1 MPLDALHG
9 ENPRPVSYS
18 YRAYGL
24 TFRCDTPVSA
34 FAQEST
40 DLQRYDL
47 FVSFGPEQD
56 WVREARRLPPHL
68 EHPRPGEVGR
78 DNSPFTLTSFGAGLF
93 FELNYGDE
101 AFFFVDGG
109 AERLWGTCLPP
120 LTMDDLAV
128 YLRGP
133 VMGFVLRRRG
143 VMALHASAVAVE
155 GRAVVLCGPSES
167 GKSTTAAAL
176 ALRGVPVLSDDITA
190 LSDGVAG
197 FQVEPGYPRIC
208 LWPDA
213 VRDLLGQP
221 DALPRLT
228 PSWEKC
234 FLPLDGNN
242 ASFEAHKRPLGA
254 VYMLA
259 PRAAEA
265 NAPRIEEVGLREALL
280 ELVQN
285 TYMNWLLDRNQRAA
299 EFDALSKLVT
309 QVPVRRIVPHADPG
323 RIGELCDLILADA
336 RCLSTDCDSASLISK
351 R

>member
-1 MPLDALHG
+1 MTYP
-9 ENPRPVSYS
+9 

-24 TFRCDTPVSA
+24 TFACDTLVSA
-34 FAQEST
+34 LWQERSEPG
-40 DLQRYDL
+40 RYDIIISL
-47 FVSFGPEQD
+47 GQEAD
-56 WVREARRLPPHL
+56 WVRQAKRLPSHQ
-68 EHPRPGEVGR
+68 EHPSPGEIER
-78 DNSPFTLTSFGAGLF
+78 DNSPFTLTSYGAREF
-93 FELNYGDE
+93 FQLAYGEE
-101 AFFFVDGG
+101 AHFFVDAA
-109 AERLWGTCLPP
+109 AERLWGTCLSP
-120 LTMDDLAV
+120 LTSEDVAT
-128 YLRGP
+128 YLLGP

-143 VMALHASAVAVE
+143 VMALHASAVAIE
-155 GRAVVLCGPSES
+155 GRAVVMCGPSEA

-190 LSDGVAG
+190 LSEGGADI
-197 FQVEPGYPRIC
+197 QVEPGYPRIC

-228 PSWEKC
+228 PNWEKC

-242 ASFEAHKRPLGA
+242 ARFEAQRKPLGA
-254 VYMLA
+254 VYLLA
-259 PRAAEA
+259 PRTTEA
-265 NAPRIEEVGLREALL
+265 NAPRIEEVGARVALL

-323 RIGELCDLILADA
+323 RIGDLCDLILADVK
-336 RCLSTDCDSASLISK
+336 CLSADCNSTSLISK

>member
-1 MPLDALHG
+1 MT
-9 ENPRPVSYS
+9 SS

-24 TFRCDTPVSA
+24 SCLSDAPVSGFSHEPISSRKPDITVELCPSA
-34 FAQEST
+34 PLWVQKARALAPSPMHAKIGE
-40 DLQRYDL
+40 LQAVGSSCTITAYGTEEYFELAYCDGTQ
-47 FVSFGPEQD
+47 FVLDG
-56 WVREARRLPPHL
+56 EARR
-68 EHPRPGEVGR
+68 V
-78 DNSPFTLTSFGAGLF
+78 
-93 FELNYGDE
+93 
-101 AFFFVDGG
+101 
-109 AERLWGTCLPP
+109 WGTCLPP

-143 VMALHASAVAVE
+143 VMALHASAVAIE
-155 GRAVVLCGPSES
+155 GQAVVLCGPSEA

-176 ALRGVPVLSDDITA
+176 ALRGVPVVSDDITA
-190 LSDGVAG
+190 LSEGGAG
-197 FQVEPGYPRIC
+197 YLVEPGYPRIC

-213 VRDLLGQP
+213 VRDLLGQL

-234 FLPLDGNN
+234 FLPLDGSN
-242 ASFEAHKRPLGA
+242 ASFEAQRKPLGA

-265 NAPRIEEVGLREALL
+265 NAPRIEEVGPREALL
-280 ELVQN
+280 QLVQN
-285 TYMNWLLDRNQRAA
+285 TYMNWLLDRDQRAA

-336 RCLSTDCDSASLISK
+336 KCLSADCNSTSLLSK

>member
-1 MPLDALHG
+1 VLLS
-9 ENPRPVSYS
+9 ENPRPVTYL

-24 TFRCDTPVSA
+24 TFSCDTPVSA

-40 DLQRYDL
+40 DLHRYDL

-56 WVREARRLPPHL
+56 WVREAMTLPSHL
-68 EHPRPGEVGR
+68 EHPKPGDVGR
-78 DNSPFTLTSFGAGLF
+78 DNPPLTLTSFGAGKF
-93 FELNYGDE
+93 FKLAYSDG
-101 AFFFVDGG
+101 AVFVVDGA

-120 LTMDDLAV
+120 LTMEDLAV
-128 YLRGP
+128 YFRGP

-143 VMALHASAVAVE
+143 VMALHASAVAIE
-155 GRAVVLCGPSES
+155 GQAIVLCGPSEA
-167 GKSTTAAAL
+167 GKSATAAAL

-190 LSDGVAG
+190 LSEGGAD

-242 ASFEAHKRPLGA
+242 AKFEAQRKPLGA
-254 VYMLA
+254 VYLLA
-259 PRAAEA
+259 PRAVEA
-265 NAPRIEEVGLREALL
+265 NAPRIEEVGPREALL

-309 QVPVRRIVPHADPG
+309 HVPVRRIVPHADPG
-323 RIGELCDLILADA
+323 RISDLCDLILADA
-336 RCLSTDCDSASLISK
+336 KCLSADCNSTSLLSK

>member
-1 MPLDALHG
+1 
-9 ENPRPVSYS
+9 VTFS

-24 TFRCDTPVSA
+24 TLTSDTSVSA

-47 FVSFGPEQD
+47 FVSLGQEQD
-56 WVREARRLPPHL
+56 WAREAKGLPPHL
-68 EHPRPGEVGR
+68 EHPRLGEVGR
-78 DNSPFTLTSFGAGLF
+78 ENSPFTLTSFGAGLF

-101 AFFFVDGG
+101 AFFLVDGG

-143 VMALHASAVAVE
+143 VMALHASAVVVE
-155 GRAVVLCGPSES
+155 GRAFVLCGSSES

-176 ALRGVPVLSDDITA
+176 ALRGAPVLSDDITA
-190 LSDGVAG
+190 LSEGGAD

-234 FLPLDGNN
+234 FLALDGNK
-242 ASFEAHKRPLGA
+242 AKFEAQRKPLGA
-254 VYMLA
+254 VYLLA
-259 PRAAEA
+259 PRLAEA
-265 NAPRIEEVGLREALL
+265 DAPRIEEVGPREALL

-336 RCLSTDCDSASLISK
+336 GCLSADCNSTSMISK

>member
-1 MPLDALHG
+1 MT
-9 ENPRPVSYS
+9 YS

-24 TFRCDTPVSA
+24 SCLSDVPVSG
-34 FAQEST
+34 FLLESIASRKSEILVELCPSAPLWVQKARALAPSPMPARVGDPEAIGSACTITAYGAEEYFELAYSDGTQFVT
-40 DLQRYDL
+40 D
-47 FVSFGPEQD
+47 G
-56 WVREARRLPPHL
+56 EARR
-68 EHPRPGEVGR
+68 V
-78 DNSPFTLTSFGAGLF
+78 
-93 FELNYGDE
+93 
-101 AFFFVDGG
+101 
-109 AERLWGTCLPP
+109 WGTCFSP
-120 LTMDDLAV
+120 LTMEDLAV
-128 YLRGP
+128 YFRGP

-143 VMALHASAVAVE
+143 VMALHASAVAIE
-155 GRAVVLCGPSES
+155 GQAIVLCGPSEA
-167 GKSTTAAAL
+167 GKSATAAAL

-190 LSDGVAG
+190 LSEGGAD

-242 ASFEAHKRPLGA
+242 AKFEAQRKPLGA
-254 VYMLA
+254 VYLLA

-265 NAPRIEEVGLREALL
+265 NAPRIEEVGPRAALL

-323 RIGELCDLILADA
+323 RIGDLCDLILADA
-336 RCLSTDCDSASLISK
+336 KCLSADCNSTSLLSK

>member
-1 MPLDALHG
+1 
-9 ENPRPVSYS
+9 VTYS

-24 TFRCDTPVSA
+24 SYLSDAPILGFSQEPIASHKPEILVELCLSA
-34 FAQEST
+34 PLWVQEAHTLAPST
-40 DLQRYDL
+40 TQAKAGEPQTVGSPCTITAYGVEEYFELAYSDGTQ
-47 FVSFGPEQD
+47 FVIDG
-56 WVREARRLPPHL
+56 EARR
-68 EHPRPGEVGR
+68 V
-78 DNSPFTLTSFGAGLF
+78 
-93 FELNYGDE
+93 
-101 AFFFVDGG
+101 
-109 AERLWGTCLPP
+109 WGTCSPP

-143 VMALHASAVAVE
+143 VMALHASAVAIE
-155 GRAVVLCGPSES
+155 GQAVVLCGPSEA

-190 LSDGVAG
+190 LSEGGAD

-213 VRDLLGQP
+213 VHDLLGQP

-242 ASFEAHKRPLGA
+242 ARFEAQRKPLGA
-254 VYMLA
+254 VYLLA

-265 NAPRIEEVGLREALL
+265 NAPRIEEMGAREALL

-285 TYMNWLLDRNQRAA
+285 TYMNWLLDRSQRAA

-309 QVPVRRIVPHADPG
+309 HVPVRRIVPHADPG
-323 RIGELCDLILADA
+323 RIGSLCDLILADA
-336 RCLSTDCDSASLISK
+336 KCSSADCNSTSLLSK

>member
-1 MPLDALHG
+1 MLPF
-9 ENPRPVSYS
+9 ENRRPVIFP

-24 TFRCDTPVSA
+24 TFNCNTSVSA

-47 FVSFGPEQD
+47 FVSLGPEQD
-56 WVREARRLPPHL
+56 WVREARGLPSHL
-68 EHPRPGEVGR
+68 EHPRLGEVGR
-78 DNSPFTLTSFGAGLF
+78 ENSPFTLTSLGAGLF

-101 AFFFVDGG
+101 AFFIVDGG

-143 VMALHASAVAVE
+143 VMALHASAVAVQ

-176 ALRGVPVLSDDITA
+176 ALRGVPVLCDDITA
-190 LSDGVAG
+190 LSDGSVG
-197 FQVEPGYPRIC
+197 FQVEPGYARIC
-208 LWPDA
+208 LWPVA

-234 FLPLDGNN
+234 FLPLDGNK
-242 ASFEAHKRPLGA
+242 AKFEAHGKPLGA
-254 VYMLA
+254 VYLLA

-265 NAPRIEEVGLREALL
+265 NAPRIEEVGAREALL

-299 EFDALSKLVT
+299 EFDALSRLVT
-309 QVPVRRIVPHADPG
+309 QVPMRRVVPHADPG

-336 RCLSTDCDSASLISK
+336 GCLSADCNSTSMISK

>member
-1 MPLDALHG
+1 MT
-9 ENPRPVSYS
+9 YS

-24 TFRCDTPVSA
+24 SCLSDAPVSG
-34 FAQEST
+34 FLPESISSRKSEI
-40 DLQRYDL
+40 LVEL
-47 FVSFGPEQD
+47 CPSAPL
-56 WVREARRLPPHL
+56 WVRKARALAPSPMHAKIGELQAVGSSCTITAYGAEEYFGLAYSDGTQFVIDGEARR
-68 EHPRPGEVGR
+68 VW
-78 DNSPFTLTSFGAGLF
+78 GACPL
-93 FELNYGDE
+93 
-101 AFFFVDGG
+101 
-109 AERLWGTCLPP
+109 P
-120 LTMDDLAV
+120 LTMEDLAV

-143 VMALHASAVAVE
+143 VMALHASSVAIE
-155 GRAVVLCGPSES
+155 GRAVVLCGPSEA
-167 GKSTTAAAL
+167 GKSTSAAAL
-176 ALRGVPVLSDDITA
+176 ALRGVPVLSDDVTA
-190 LSDGVAG
+190 LSEGGAG

-221 DALPRLT
+221 DALPKLT

-242 ASFEAHKRPLGA
+242 ARFEEHRKSLGA
-254 VYMLA
+254 VYLLA
-259 PRAAEA
+259 PRTAEA
-265 NAPRIEEVGLREALL
+265 NAPRIEELGTREALL

-309 QVPVRRIVPHADPG
+309 QVPVRRIVPHADPR

-336 RCLSTDCDSASLISK
+336 KCLSADCDSTSLISK

>member
-1 MPLDALHG
+1 MA
-9 ENPRPVSYS
+9 RPVTYA

-24 TFRCDTPVSA
+24 SCLSDAAIPGFSLEPIASPKSDILVELCPS
-34 FAQEST
+34 
-40 DLQRYDL
+40 
-47 FVSFGPEQD
+47 GPA
-56 WVREARRLPPHL
+56 WVQEARKLAASLRHRKAEGP
-68 EHPRPGEVGR
+68 
-78 DNSPFTLTSFGAGLF
+78 NSVAASYTLTAYGAEEY
-93 FELNYGDE
+93 FELAYN
-101 AFFFVDGG
+101 DGTQFITD
-109 AERLWGTCLPP
+109 RLARRVWGTYLPP

-133 VMGFVLRRRG
+133 VMGFLLRRRD

-190 LSDGVAG
+190 LSDSSAG

-228 PSWEKC
+228 PTWEKC
-234 FLPLDGNN
+234 FLPLDGNK
-242 ASFEAHKRPLGA
+242 AKFEAHGKPLGA
-254 VYMLA
+254 VYLLA

-265 NAPRIEEVGLREALL
+265 NAPRIEEVGAREALL

-299 EFDALSKLVT
+299 EFDALSRLVT
-309 QVPVRRIVPHADPG
+309 QVPMRRVVPHADPG

-336 RCLSTDCDSASLISK
+336 GCLSADCNSTSMISK

>member
-1 MPLDALHG
+1 
-9 ENPRPVSYS
+9 VTYF
-18 YRAYGL
+18 YRAYGVTL
-24 TFRCDTPVSA
+24 GCDTPVSA
-34 FAQEST
+34 LTQERT
-40 DLQRYDL
+40 ELERYDIV
-47 FVSFGPEQD
+47 VSLGPETD
-56 WVREARRLPPHL
+56 WVREARGLPSHL
-68 EHPRPGEVGR
+68 EHPRPGAVEG
-78 DNSPFTLTSFGAGLF
+78 DDSPFTLTSYGAGEF
-93 FELNYGDE
+93 FELAYGNE
-101 AFFFVDGG
+101 ALFFVDAA

-120 LTMDDLAV
+120 LTNEDVAT
-128 YLRGP
+128 YLLGP
-133 VMGFVLRRRG
+133 VMGFVLRRRS

-167 GKSTTAAAL
+167 GKSTTAGAL

-190 LSDGVAG
+190 LSDSSAG

-213 VRDLLGQP
+213 VGDLLGQP

-228 PSWEKC
+228 PTWEKC
-234 FLPLDGNN
+234 FLPLDGNK
-242 ASFEAHKRPLGA
+242 AKFEAHWKPLGA
-254 VYMLA
+254 VYLLA

-265 NAPRIEEVGLREALL
+265 NPPRIEEVGAREALL

-309 QVPVRRIVPHADPG
+309 QVPIRRIVPHADPG

-336 RCLSTDCDSASLISK
+336 GCLSADCNSSSMISK